1 MYLGLDYQKKWD
13 YIHTCGYRI
22 RLEVLQTATNQGW
35 CDRLLSNS
43 SPTLERNNMTE
54 TVTVIKERTP
64 PALSW

>member
-1 MYLGLDYQKKWD
+1 MQIALDYLIRWD

-43 SPTLERNNMTE
+43 SPTLERNKDDRDCNSNKE
-54 TVTVIKERTP
+54 TAHLR
-64 PALSW
+64 